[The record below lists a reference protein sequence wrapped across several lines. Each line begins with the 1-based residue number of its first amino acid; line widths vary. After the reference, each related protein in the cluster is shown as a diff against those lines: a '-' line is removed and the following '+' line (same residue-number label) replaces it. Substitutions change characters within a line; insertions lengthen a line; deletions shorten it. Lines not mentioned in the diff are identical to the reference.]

1 MPVRENRQVRLVAR
15 PRRIPQPEHF
25 SLVTEPVA
33 ALALAG
39 KIVYD
44 EEILCDPPAYR
55 GENHGKLVIAMD

>member
-44 EEILCDPPAYR
+44 EEILCDPPA
-55 GENHGKLVIAMD
+55 LP